1 MKSVSVIHIGNTNG
15 KDQYAIRYS
24 INSVD
29 KKLISDIDTIIY
41 KGHCEYFG
49 IPAVI
54 PEGFSFNITNATICI
69 VDMYNMPHD
78 AVYKTASKIADLL
91 KVLLNVNQYV
101 YK

>member
-1 MKSVSVIHIGNTNG
+1 MKSVSVIHIGNIRD

-24 INSVD
+24 INSAD

-49 IPAVI
+49 IPAII
-54 PEGFSFNITNATICI
+54 PEGFSFNITNATTCM

-78 AVYKTASKIADLL
+78 VVYKIASRVAG
-91 KVLLNVNQYV
+91 LLNVLINANQRAYT
-101 YK
+101 